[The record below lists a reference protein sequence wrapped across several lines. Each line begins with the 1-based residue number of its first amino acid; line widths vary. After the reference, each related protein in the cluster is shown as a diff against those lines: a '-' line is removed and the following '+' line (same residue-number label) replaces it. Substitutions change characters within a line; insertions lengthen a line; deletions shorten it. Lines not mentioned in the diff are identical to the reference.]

1 MSLMRLIFR
10 NYLYKYNMK
19 HLEKIY
25 DKILNRESLEE
36 MLNLWRKEGKTI
48 VFSNGCFDILHRG
61 HVEYLSKAAD
71 LGDILIIGLNTD
83 ASVRRI
89 KGPSRPVN
97 DEKARAVVLAALE
110 FVDAIMFFE
119 EDTPYNLI
127 KTVQPDVLVKG
138 KDYKAEDIVGY
149 DIVTNK
155 GGKVE
160 TIELVEGFST
170 TNIVNSMNS

>member
-1 MSLMRLIFR
+1 
-10 NYLYKYNMK
+10 MK

-25 DKILNRESLEE
+25 DKILGKESLVDK
-36 MLNLWRKEGKTI
+36 LNLWRKEGKTI

-71 LGDILIIGLNTD
+71 LGDVLLIGLNTD
-83 ASVRRI
+83 ASVKRI

-119 EDTPYNLI
+119 EDTPYELI

-149 DIVTNK
+149 DIVINK

-160 TIELVEGFST
+160 TIELVDGFST
-170 TNIVNSMNS
+170 TNILKSMS

>member
-1 MSLMRLIFR
+1 
-10 NYLYKYNMK
+10 MK

-25 DKILNRESLEE
+25 DKILDDNSLEE
-36 MLNLWRKEGKTI
+36 RLKLWRKEGKTI

-71 LGDILIIGLNTD
+71 LGDKLIIGLNTD
-83 ASVRRI
+83 DSVKRL

-97 DEKARAVVLAALE
+97 DEKARAVVLAGLE
-110 FVDAIMFFE
+110 FVDAVVFFE

-127 KTVQPDVLVKG
+127 KDVQPDILVKG
-138 KDYKAEDIVGY
+138 NDYKAEDIVGY
-149 DIVTNK
+149 DIVTAK

-160 TIELVEGFST
+160 TIELVNGFST
-170 TNIVNSMNS
+170 TKILEKTNSQL

>member
-1 MSLMRLIFR
+1 
-10 NYLYKYNMK
+10 MK

-25 DKILNRESLEE
+25 DKILDDNSLEE
-36 MLNLWRKEGKTI
+36 KLKLWRKEGKTI

-71 LGDILIIGLNTD
+71 LGDKLIIGLNTD
-83 ASVRRI
+83 NSVKRL

-97 DEKARAVVLAALE
+97 DEKARAVVLAGLE
-110 FVDAIMFFE
+110 FVDAVVFFE

-127 KTVQPDVLVKG
+127 KSVQPDVLVKG
-138 KDYKAEDIVGY
+138 NDYKAEDIIGY
-149 DIVTNK
+149 DIVTAK

-160 TIELVEGFST
+160 TIELVDGFST
-170 TNIVNSMNS
+170 TKILEKSNQQL

>member
-1 MSLMRLIFR
+1 
-10 NYLYKYNMK
+10 MK

-25 DKILNRESLEE
+25 DKILDNKSLEE
-36 MLNLWRKEGKTI
+36 KLDLWREKGKTI

-71 LGDILIIGLNTD
+71 LGDVLIIGLNTD
-83 ASVRRI
+83 ASVKRI

-110 FVDAIMFFE
+110 FVDAIMLFE

-127 KTVQPDVLVKG
+127 KRIQPDVLVKG
-138 KDYKAEDIVGY
+138 KDYKAEEIVGY

-170 TNIVNSMNS
+170 TKTIGLMKNEK

>member
-1 MSLMRLIFR
+1 
-10 NYLYKYNMK
+10 MK

-36 MLNLWRKEGKTI
+36 KLNLWRKEGKTI

-83 ASVRRI
+83 ASVKRI

-110 FVDAIMFFE
+110 FVDAVIFFE

-127 KTVQPDVLVKG
+127 KNVQPDVLVKG

-149 DIVTNK
+149 DIVVGK
-155 GGKVE
+155 GGRVE

-170 TNIVNSMNS
+170 TNTIEKMRT

>member
-1 MSLMRLIFR
+1 
-10 NYLYKYNMK
+10 MK

-25 DKILNRESLEE
+25 DKILSRDSLAEK
-36 MLNLWRKEGKTI
+36 LNLWRKEGKTI

-71 LGDILIIGLNTD
+71 LGDILVIGLNTD
-83 ASVRRI
+83 ASVKRL
-89 KGPSRPVN
+89 KGPTRPVN

-110 FVDAIMFFE
+110 FVNAVIFFE

-127 KTVQPDVLVKG
+127 KYVQPDVLVKG

-149 DIVTNK
+149 DIVVGN

-170 TNIVNSMNS
+170 TKTIEKMRT

>member
-1 MSLMRLIFR
+1 
-10 NYLYKYNMK
+10 MK

-25 DKILNRESLEE
+25 DKILNKESLEE
-36 MLNLWRKEGKTI
+36 KLNLWRKEEKKI

-71 LGDILIIGLNTD
+71 LGDILVIGLNTD
-83 ASVRRI
+83 ASVKRL

-97 DEKARAVVLAALE
+97 DERARAVVLAALE
-110 FVDAIMFFE
+110 FIDAIIFFE

-127 KTVQPDVLVKG
+127 KYVQPDVLVKG

-149 DIVTNK
+149 DIVTGN

-170 TNIVNSMNS
+170 TKTIERM